1 MHEHRGVFLL
11 LFLMIVMIGLGILGW
26 VLIRIQLGW

>member
-1 MHEHRGVFLL
+1 MHEHRGVLLL